1 MLRADEHNE
10 AGRSWATCRIIS
22 GAVFCSSHD
31 TSGGRVAVVRKQSG
45 DGDQS
50 DVMQF
55 ILGAEDTSK
64 IVFAKLISD
73 AQVPAMKNL
82 MNKWAKF
89 EPLLQEFDGMDHWA
103 SLSCG
108 RR

>member
-1 MLRADEHNE
+1 M
-10 AGRSWATCRIIS
+10 
-22 GAVFCSSHD
+22 
-31 TSGGRVAVVRKQSG
+31 AVVRKQSS

-55 ILGAEDTSK
+55 IPGAEDTYK
-64 IVFAKLISD
+64 VVFAKMISD
-73 AQVPAMKNL
+73 AQVPAMKHL

-89 EPLLQEFDGMDHWA
+89 EPMLQEFDGMDHWA